1 MTTATPT
8 LSAVRRQAIDET
20 LARIRPLAAGVL
32 DRPALAA
39 IAAELT
45 RLAERKDLFPR
56 SDFPP
61 PDVNAGVSAST
72 RYRLNPQ
79 DGTEGLALYLN
90 SINPGKTTLPHNH
103 DSWAVIVAV
112 EGREENRIYRRTDD
126 GSNPA
131 YAKLELTQ
139 EVTVQPGTPIGFLAE
154 DLHSIHVVGE
164 QPTLHFHLYGK
175 PLEKHTGRIGVRLES
190 GEVVNY
196 NTTQFEPSKDVA

>member
-1 MTTATPT
+1 MTTATSS

-20 LARIRPLAAGVL
+20 LARIRPLAAGVP
-32 DRPALAA
+32 DRAALAA

-45 RLAERKDLFPR
+45 RLAERKELFAR
-56 SDFPP
+56 SEFPP
-61 PDVNAGVSAST
+61 PEAQAGVGAST

-79 DGTEGLALYLN
+79 DGGQGLALYLN

-112 EGREENRIYRRTDD
+112 EGRELNRVYRRTDD
-126 GSNPA
+126 GSDPA
-131 YAKLELTQ
+131 HARLELTR
-139 EVTVQPGTPIGFLAE
+139 EVTVQPGTPIEFLAE

-175 PLEKHTGRIGVRLES
+175 PLETHTGRIGVRLES

-196 NTTQFEPSKDVA
+196 NATQLEPSKDVA